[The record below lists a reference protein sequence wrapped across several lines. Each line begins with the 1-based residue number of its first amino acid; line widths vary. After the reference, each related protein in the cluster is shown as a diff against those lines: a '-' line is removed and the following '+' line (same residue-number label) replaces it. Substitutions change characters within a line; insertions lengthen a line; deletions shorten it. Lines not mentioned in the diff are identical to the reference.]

1 MFSLRKMWKKAV
13 IYWSMTVTVRSC
25 RVQFKTALILVSL
38 QTKVPNKQHFVN
50 KKREENV
57 HTSEWKLLNRLFKRH
72 HIQWQRIQQWADPQQ
87 SESWNS
93 FIWNW
98 CCLTT
103 SSFIC
108 RYIVVFSLP
117 KPNFKQFLHWRDL
130 RVFVCDFPICAR
142 YVYEC
147 VLWLMLFW
155 YHQPSN
161 RQMYSF
167 SFHLI

>member
-72 HIQWQRIQQWADPQQ
+72 HIQWQRIQQWADPPAIRILKLIHMKLVLFDDKLVYLPIHCCFFP
-87 SESWNS
+87 SEAKLQTVSTLAR
-93 FIWNW
+93 FT
-98 CCLTT
+98 CLCVWL
-103 SSFIC
+103 SDMCS
-108 RYIVVFSLP
+108 
-117 KPNFKQFLHWRDL
+117 
-130 RVFVCDFPICAR
+130 VCVWMCFMTDAVSVSPT
-142 YVYEC
+142 E
-147 VLWLMLFW
+147 
-155 YHQPSN
+155 
-161 RQMYSF
+161 
-167 SFHLI
+167 